1 MAFSSA
7 TPDTEVSQAM
17 YEDINGSELPVVT
30 IKGRPHD
37 IDIEEDKVNTVSEA
51 YLEYGK
57 DSKKSLIF
65 VEGVRSIDETIASIK
80 RHTRHQSGKIRF
92 FKLHSGISE
101 AARGGVATSI
111 VYSSRADAAGGA
123 GRS

>member
-57 DSKKSLIF
+57 DSKN
-65 VEGVRSIDETIASIK
+65 
-80 RHTRHQSGKIRF
+80 H
-92 FKLHSGISE
+92 
-101 AARGGVATSI
+101 
-111 VYSSRADAAGGA
+111 
-123 GRS
+123 

>member
-30 IKGRPHD
+30 IEGRPHD

-65 VEGVRSIDETIASIK
+65 VEREIG
-80 RHTRHQSGKIRF
+80 
-92 FKLHSGISE
+92 
-101 AARGGVATSI
+101 
-111 VYSSRADAAGGA
+111 RAHV
-123 GRS
+123 